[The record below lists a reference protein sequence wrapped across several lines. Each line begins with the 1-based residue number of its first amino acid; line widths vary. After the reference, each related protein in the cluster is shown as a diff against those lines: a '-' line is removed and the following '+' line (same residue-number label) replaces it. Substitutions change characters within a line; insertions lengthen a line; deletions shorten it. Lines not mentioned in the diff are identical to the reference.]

1 MRFLGFLLFL
11 FFAAPAYADMAEAR
25 SAYEQG
31 HWQAAA
37 AYAQR
42 AGGADGYAF
51 AAGSLIAQLMVE
63 PDHPDREAL
72 ARRALELAEYAY
84 ELDGEHVEAR
94 LRLAGALGFRGRYM
108 SAFRAYV
115 QRMPHRGKRLIED
128 AVEADPDNAWAVGML
143 GAWHLEVARRG
154 GQRGLNA
161 LDASV
166 EAGIGFYT
174 HAIAMEPENPAPR
187 FFLAVALLALD
198 EPAYYDMAREQVE
211 ICLQIEAGDAFEQGI
226 QSEADVLRSM
236 IDDRRRA
243 TAWAD
248 DRMRR

>member
-1 MRFLGFLLFL
+1 M
-11 FFAAPAYADMAEAR
+11 PAAR

-31 HWQAAA
+31 LWQEAAGH
-37 AYAQR
+37 AQR

-72 ARRALELAEYAY
+72 ARRALDLAEYAHD
-84 ELDGEHVEAR
+84 LDADHVEAR

-108 SAFRAYV
+108 SGFRAYV
-115 QRMPHRGKRLIED
+115 QRMPHRGKRLIEE
-128 AVEADPDNAWAVGML
+128 AVAAEPDNAWAIGML

-154 GQRGLNA
+154 GQRGMNA

-174 HAIAMEPENPAPR
+174 HAIAMDPDNPAPR
-187 FFLAVALLALD
+187 FFLAIALLALD
-198 EPAYYDMAREQVE
+198 EPAYYEMAREQVA
-211 ICLQIEAGDAFEQGI
+211 ICLQIEARDAFETGI
-226 QSEADVLRSM
+226 QGEAEVLRAM
-236 IDDRRRA
+236 IDDRRQA